1 MHFGLST
8 VMPHSDIFLFL
19 VALVVLAVLVVVLA
33 GLLVAR
39 SLRTG
44 LDRRRVTTTLPARGE
59 LPAAL
64 PSLGPA
70 PAAKNIGFGAA
81 GISGR
86 RCATGQPVN
95 GHTGDHSRACATSPD
110 QSAPLSLAR
119 FASER
124 IPLDSQLLGRTAEA
138 ASALVARIS
147 ASSRSCARIAADAW

>member
-1 MHFGLST
+1 MLHFD
-8 VMPHSDIFLFL
+8 MFPFLA
-19 VALVVLAVLVVVLA
+19 ALVVLVVVLA

-64 PSLGPA
+64 PSREPA
-70 PAAKNIGFGAA
+70 PAAKNLGAGGA
-81 GISGR
+81 EIFGR
-86 RCATGQPVN
+86 RGCIGQTTTGRPAN
-95 GHTGDHSRACATSPD
+95 GHTGDHSRACATRPD

-138 ASALVARIS
+138 ASALVASIS

>member
-70 PAAKNIGFGAA
+70 PGAKNIGFGA

-147 ASSRSCARIAADAW
+147 ASSRSRARIAADAW